1 MTSAISPAGT
11 LRIGVMQFP
20 GSNCDAD
27 CIDSLQR
34 HFGIKAIALWHQE
47 KSLPKL
53 DGIVIPGGF
62 SFGDYLRSGA
72 LAAHAPI
79 MNEIKMFADRGGSI
93 LGICNGFQILV
104 ESQILP
110 GVLLRNLSRT
120 FICRDVN
127 LIDDK
132 KRKLKMPIAH
142 GEGRYWI
149 DEVGLS
155 RLEQSGLIAFRYVD
169 EAGGFSAN
177 GNPNGSVANIA
188 GVFSESK
195 KVLGLMPHPERA
207 TDVLM
212 GGSADGL
219 VILKEF
225 LERM

>member
-1 MTSAISPAGT
+1 MMGEKSSVGN

-27 CIDSLQR
+27 CMDAFTR
-34 HFGIKAIALWHQE
+34 HFGLKPVAVWHQE
-47 KSLPKL
+47 TSLPKL

-79 MNEIKMFADRGGSI
+79 MSEIKKFANNGGSI

-104 ESQILP
+104 EAQILP
-110 GVLLRNLSRT
+110 GVLLRNHSRT
-120 FICRDVN
+120 FICKEIP
-127 LIDDK
+127 LIDSD
-132 KRKLKMPIAH
+132 RNILRMPIAH

-149 DEVGLS
+149 DEVGLA
-155 RLEQSGLIAFRYVD
+155 RLEDSDSVAYRYADAFGV
-169 EAGGFSAN
+169 ATHKA
-177 GNPNGSVANIA
+177 NPNGSVANIA
-188 GVFSESK
+188 GVFSANK

-207 TDVLM
+207 TDQIM

-219 VILKEF
+219 VILREF
-225 LERM
+225 LERI